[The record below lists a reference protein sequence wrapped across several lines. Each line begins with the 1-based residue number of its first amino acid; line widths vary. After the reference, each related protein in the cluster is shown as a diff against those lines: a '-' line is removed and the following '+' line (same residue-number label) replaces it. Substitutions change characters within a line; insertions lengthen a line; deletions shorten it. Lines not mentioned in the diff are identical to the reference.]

1 MWFSPDCSTCSALYD
16 LGRNE
21 NFARSLKANLN
32 YLIYLK
38 LYDFLI
44 SFRMHYDFLWKDSV
58 NKQDTCFR
66 FCKIPNPSHSF
77 KAFGDMGH
85 VITHKHPAPVSFPIS
100 LGQFLSR
107 ISPGVC
113 YPWDPFYIKFQKKK
127 KKDEWALRV
136 SKELLGNPQLVS
148 PRQGTQHTWIL
159 VVLYPVCM
167 TLDELPNF

>member
-1 MWFSPDCSTCSALYD
+1 MWFSPDCSTCSVLYD

-21 NFARSLKANLN
+21 TFARSQKANLN
-32 YLIYLK
+32 YPIYLK

-44 SFRMHYDFLWKDSV
+44 SFRMLYDFLRKDTV

-66 FCKIPNPSHSF
+66 FCKIRNPSSSF

-85 VITHKHPAPVSFPIS
+85 VITHKHPAPVPFPIS
-100 LGQFLSR
+100 PGQHFQESPLGSA
-107 ISPGVC
+107 IHEI
-113 YPWDPFYIKFQKKK
+113 PFIESSKK

-136 SKELLGNPQLVS
+136 PKELLGNPQLVN
-148 PRQGTQHTWIL
+148 PRQGSQYTWIL